1 MSEAAMRL
9 RTARVTPLPETLAVG
24 GGTALFV
31 DGRCTHP
38 AGPVAELDVLVDGGP
53 IPAIGWGLAPPRMR
67 GEDYWWAIVPFAPLD
82 GDRREVLAGLRARAP
97 TGELAEAEL
106 GTVTL
111 TADLPDPEPAV
122 AAAAPGDAAGPL
134 VAIAMATYEP
144 DPEMFAEQV
153 DSIRKQSHRNWI
165 CLISDDASSPATL
178 ARMREVLGE
187 DRRFA
192 LSPAPANRGFY
203 ANFER
208 ALTMVPRAAA
218 FVALSDQDDRWRAD
232 KLERLLA
239 GLEPDAGLV
248 YSDMRITDRAGTV
261 LSDTYWG
268 FRRNN
273 YTDFG
278 SLLIANTVTGAAAL
292 LRSEL
297 LADVLP
303 FPPRHG
309 GAFHDHW
316 IAQVAMALGPI
327 SYVDAPL
334 HDYVQHDEAAIGYL
348 RANGYGRFSAP
359 PAERVRLWYERWSGR
374 GYRLGW
380 RVPYFRLYCRVRLAT
395 TALQLRLGERI
406 TADKRAVLAAIDD
419 NPGGIV
425 WLARRGLRDLRGP
438 TETIGRERVMLA
450 GLAWRRGAEA
460 RKRVRRLRRRVLSA
474 R

>member
-1 MSEAAMRL
+1 MSEAATRL
-9 RTARVTPLPETLAVG
+9 RTAVVTPLPETLVVG

-38 AGPVAELDVLVDGGP
+38 AGQLTGLDVLVDGGP
-53 IPAIGWGLAPPRMR
+53 IAAIGWGLAPPRMR
-67 GEDYWWAIVPFAPLD
+67 GEDYWWAIVPFAAID
-82 GDRREVLAGLRARAP
+82 GDRRVVELGLRGRAAS
-97 TGELAEAEL
+97 GEEAEAEL
-106 GTVTL
+106 GAVAL
-111 TADLPDPEPAV
+111 TAAPPDPDPAPPAAEPER
-122 AAAAPGDAAGPL
+122 GIGPL

-144 DPEMFAEQV
+144 DLEMFAAQV
-153 DSIRKQSHRNWI
+153 ESIRGQSHRNWI
-165 CLISDDASSPATL
+165 CLISDDASSPSSL
-178 ARMREVLGE
+178 AGIREVLGD

-192 LSPAPANRGFY
+192 LSPAPVNRGFY

-208 ALTMVPRAAA
+208 ALTMVPPAAEY
-218 FVALSDQDDRWRAD
+218 VALSDQDDRWRAD
-232 KLERLLA
+232 KLERLLG
-239 GLEPDAGLV
+239 GLEVGAGLV
-248 YSDMRITDRAGTV
+248 YSDMRITDRAGAV

-273 YTDFG
+273 HTDFG

-292 LRSEL
+292 LRAEL

-327 SYVDAPL
+327 SYVDEPL

-359 PAERVRLWYERWSGR
+359 PLERVRVWYGRWSGR

-380 RVPYFRLYCRVRLAT
+380 RVPYFRLYCRVRLAV
-395 TALQLRLGERI
+395 TALKLRLGDRLSPER
-406 TADKRAVLAAIDD
+406 RATLAAIDD
-419 NPGGIV
+419 SAAGIA
-425 WLARRGLRDLRGP
+425 WLVRRGLRDLRGP

-450 GLAWRRGAEA
+450 GLAWRRGAVARRRAREA
-460 RKRVRRLRRRVLSA
+460 RRRLVG
-474 R
+474 